1 MTTPAGTAG
10 VAKRR
15 SGLLALGLLVLLGL
29 LHFFL
34 GLVSTLRH
42 HILLTTVIPML
53 TRPALDVGERSPISH
68 HGRHRALDDVV
79 VGLDN
84 PGPADP
90 GGCVNF
96 ELNDAQQQLRALAAE
111 VAEREFGPR
120 ASRWDE
126 NEEYPQENLEVCA
139 HQGFMGLTIP
149 EEFGGLG
156 LGDLEASVV
165 LEQIASWCLSTAI
178 LCQLHLNGPPRALMA
193 FGNEHLQ
200 NTYLPRVAA
209 GECLIGIGMTE
220 ADAGSDALNMRGSV
234 RRVDGAWKL
243 DAYKNMVTAGHRA
256 QAYFVVARF
265 PDAGERAI
273 GAVMVPAD
281 APGITVSKVHKKMG
295 LRGMPEAEVMFD
307 GVTVA
312 DEDVVL
318 EGDAKG
324 SAMRTI
330 LSQFNH
336 ERLGNASMCVGVA
349 AGALRESLR
358 YAQERH
364 VGGRPIIELQG
375 IAWKIA
381 EMSTKVE
388 AARLMVRRAA
398 AAADAMGHLETPAL
412 EIAQAKWYANIV
424 AQEVANEAIQIHGG
438 YGYTREFP
446 VERYFRDVR
455 GMAIGAGTV
464 EVQKNLITKLLVSAS
479 KR

>member
-1 MTTPAGTAG
+1 M
-10 VAKRR
+10 
-15 SGLLALGLLVLLGL
+15 
-29 LHFFL
+29 
-34 GLVSTLRH
+34 
-42 HILLTTVIPML
+42 
-53 TRPALDVGERSPISH
+53 D
-68 HGRHRALDDVV
+68 
-79 VGLDN
+79 
-84 PGPADP
+84 
-90 GGCVNF
+90 F
-96 ELNDAQQQLRALAAE
+96 ELNEAQSQLRDLAAE
-111 VAEREFGPR
+111 VAEAEFGPR

-126 NEEYPQENLEVCA
+126 NEEYPEENLA
-139 HQGFMGLTIP
+139 ILSKQGFLGITVP
-149 EEFGGLG
+149 EAYGGLG

-193 FGNEHLQ
+193 FGNEHLRD
-200 NTYLPRVAA
+200 TYLPRVAS

-220 ADAGSDALNMRGSV
+220 ADAGSDALNMRA
-234 RRVDGAWKL
+234 RLERDGEGWRL
-243 DAYKNMVTAGHRA
+243 NGYKNMVTAGHRA

-265 PDAGERAI
+265 PAAGERAI
-273 GAVMVPAD
+273 GAVMVPAGT
-281 APGITVSKVHKKMG
+281 PGVTVSKVHKKMG
-295 LRGMPEAEVMFD
+295 LRGVPEAEVAFD
-307 GVTVA
+307 DVEVPDA
-312 DEDVVL
+312 DVVL
-318 EGDAKG
+318 EGDAAG
-324 SAMRTI
+324 RNIRTI

-364 VGGRPIIELQG
+364 VGGKPIIELQG

-388 AARLMVRRAA
+388 AARLLVRRAA
-398 AAADAMGHLETPAL
+398 VAADAAGHHDTPAL

-446 VERYFRDVR
+446 VERMFRDVR

-464 EVQKNLITKLLVSAS
+464 EVQKNLITKLLARRP
-479 KR
+479 KP